1 MIAESPRTVVQLLDR
16 EVPEDYLREWTAHVA
31 AKKDT
36 SEQGTKS
43 VVVFRIGV
51 EWLALPTEV
60 FHEIAESCKVHK
72 LPRGRGGILGGL
84 VNVRGE
90 LLVCVDLEA
99 LLGLDNATGAGAIQ
113 RGACSRLLV
122 CNCKGGRL
130 TFPVNE
136 VYGVHR
142 YHPRDLRSVPV
153 TLAKTTRGSYAAGIL
168 PWKNRTIGCLDHEV
182 LFDALNKVLK

>member
-1 MIAESPRTVVQLLDR
+1 MTESPRAVVQLLDR

-31 AKKDT
+31 AKKDL

-43 VVVFRIGV
+43 VVIFRIGV

-60 FHEIAESCKVHK
+60 FHEIVESCKVHK
-72 LPRGRGGILGGL
+72 LPQRRGGILGGL

-99 LLGLDNATGAGAIQ
+99 LLGLDRATEAGAVL
-113 RGACSRLLV
+113 RGSCARLLV

-130 TFPVNE
+130 AFPVSE

-153 TLAKTTRGSYAAGIL
+153 TLAKATRGAYAAGIL
-168 PWKNRTIGCLDHEV
+168 PWKDRTMGCLDDKL
-182 LFDALNKVLK
+182 LFEALNKVLK